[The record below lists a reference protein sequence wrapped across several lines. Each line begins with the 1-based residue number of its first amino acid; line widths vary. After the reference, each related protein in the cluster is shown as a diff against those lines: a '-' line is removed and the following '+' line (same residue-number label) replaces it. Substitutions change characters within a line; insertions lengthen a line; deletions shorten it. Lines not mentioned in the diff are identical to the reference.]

1 MKHTEE
7 GNLTGKP
14 DGKIDQADV
23 VYLGTRAPKF
33 TMGFSN
39 DFRYKGFDL
48 NIYLYASVGGYS
60 YPYTQVEH
68 GVYGGNGIQRLK
80 DNNNF
85 LADIKN
91 RWTSDNM
98 SSAMPSGEVNSYDSY
113 GAPNWEKNT
122 YLRLKSVTLG
132 YDLSRLFKAD
142 KLKVRFYFSGQNLLT
157 FTGYKGLDPEVE
169 KYI

>member
-1 MKHTEE
+1 MLL
-7 GNLTGKP
+7 NTGEYKESL
-14 DGKIDQADV
+14 GHVVKIISSA
-23 VYLGTRAPKF
+23 R
-33 TMGFSN
+33 SN
-39 DFRYKGFDL
+39 AAQK
-48 NIYLYASVGGYS
+48 ASA
-60 YPYTQVEH
+60 EM
-68 GVYGGNGIQRLK
+68 
-80 DNNNF
+80 
-85 LADIKN
+85 
-91 RWTSDNM
+91 M

-169 KYI
+169 NDRASYPQQKTFSFGLDVKF